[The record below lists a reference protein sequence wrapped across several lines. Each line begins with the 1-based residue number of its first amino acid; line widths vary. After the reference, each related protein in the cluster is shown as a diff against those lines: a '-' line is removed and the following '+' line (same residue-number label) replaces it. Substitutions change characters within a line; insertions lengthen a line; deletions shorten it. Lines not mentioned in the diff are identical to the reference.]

1 MFVKYKHSFHVQTQ
15 TQTTPVQSVQFTI
28 HPSLSALS
36 TNTHLCKQFK
46 CNIVYY
52 TKLHF
57 HKITGLHSLCAAYL
71 HAYSLASSVQ
81 FYLEIFQFLQ
91 NHFHT
96 ITLFSPTAILTLLCS
111 PITYYCALFSYS
123 KTFLSSFSS
132 RKKNWNAHYSHH
144 QNIIIIITNTSTI
157 YIFIFAV

>member
-52 TKLHF
+52 SKLHF
-57 HKITGLHSLCAAYL
+57 HKITGLHSLCAACL

-111 PITYYCALFSYS
+111 PITTARCSPIQNLFE
-123 KTFLSSFSS
+123 FFFFEE
-132 RKKNWNAHYSHH
+132 KNWNAHYSHRQH
-144 QNIIIIITNTSTI
+144 IIIIITNASTI